1 MAGLMSS
8 LGSLGGA
15 LGGAAVGLSYQ
26 NLKSKYQDF
35 SQPEAVVEFNGQVF
49 QSDTMVV
56 TDISVEATCGF
67 EASVATLRLYGVFDI
82 HTGKFRYSEIEK
94 NVILGA
100 SFVLKL

>member
-49 QSDTMVV
+49 HVGLSL
-56 TDISVEATCGF
+56 F
-67 EASVATLRLYGVFDI
+67 YR
-82 HTGKFRYSEIEK
+82 
-94 NVILGA
+94 
-100 SFVLKL
+100 